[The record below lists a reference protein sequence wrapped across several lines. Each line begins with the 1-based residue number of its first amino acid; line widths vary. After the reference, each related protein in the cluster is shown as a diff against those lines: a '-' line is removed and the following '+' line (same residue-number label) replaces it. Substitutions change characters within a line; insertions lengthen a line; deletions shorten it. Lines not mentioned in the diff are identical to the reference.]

1 MSTVT
6 LQVRA
11 QRATV
16 IARSVTQAQDQQLL
30 AGQTERLAD
39 EMGTALARA
48 VSAQTVLVEFG
59 LTTGHRELKDARQV
73 VADAVR
79 AYLGDPTGAKL
90 EKAAASASL
99 LRSRADELEK
109 AAAMAWQ
116 AYRSQNPP
124 PSIDRAY
131 LTQLVAAGFDVGTI
145 DQRVEVG
152 DTRLMVLKERPVPQP
167 GDRETWARSVAD
179 LQEAAQSLTNL
190 APPEVRS
197 FLSAA
202 VSSGAGIEMVT
213 PAVLRFLTERGLD
226 RSFKVVRR

>member
-1 MSTVT
+1 MSTGT
-6 LQVRA
+6 LQDRA

-16 IARSVTQAQDQQLL
+16 IARSVTQAQDQHLL

-48 VSAQTVLVEFG
+48 VSAQKVLVEFG
-59 LTTGHRELKDARQV
+59 LTTGHREWKDARQV
-73 VADAVR
+73 VADAAR
-79 AYLGDPTGAKL
+79 AYLADPTGAKL

-109 AAAMAWQ
+109 AVATAWQ
-116 AYRSQNPP
+116 AHRSQNPP

-131 LTQLVAAGFDVGTI
+131 LAQLVAAGFDVGTI

-152 DTRLMVLKERPVPQP
+152 ETRLMVLKERPVPQP
-167 GDRETWARSVAD
+167 GDRETWDRSVAE
-179 LQEAAQSLTNL
+179 LQEAAHSLTNL

-202 VSSGAGIEMVT
+202 VTSGASIEMVT
-213 PAVLRFLTERGLD
+213 PAVLRFLMERGLD